1 MEEVNM
7 NYKELY
13 QPAHT
18 IIGKGCI
25 QEIPRY
31 IDTIAGNKALVVT
44 DEGLYKIGTVK
55 KVTDVLDRAGKPYA
69 LYTGVKPNPT
79 VSLVNEAKAVYDRE
93 GCDYLIGIGGGS
105 PLDVSKAISIL
116 AKNGGNIEDY
126 NGLDKSKK
134 SGVPL
139 IAINTTA
146 GTGSEVTRAYVV
158 TDEVRKVKM
167 LMVDAH
173 CLSYLALNDPALMVD
188 MPAPLTAATGMD
200 ALTHAVEAYVA
211 KSHFPFTDGLAL
223 EAIGLV
229 AKSLQKACE
238 NGRDMDARTDMCWAE
253 YMAGLAFSNAG
264 LGINHS
270 MAHTL
275 GGHFHIPHGRAN
287 ALVLPY
293 VIEFNADMAREGA
306 KHSNDAAKKYQKM
319 ARIVG
324 LPAPTPK
331 VGVANLIAEIQRLLK
346 YMDRPQCM
354 SECGVSVE
362 EFNKHREEI
371 VRRALADA
379 CTQAN
384 PRKVTAEDINK
395 ILDHIAK

>member
-1 MEEVNM
+1 M
-7 NYKELY
+7 
-13 QPAHT
+13 
-18 IIGKGCI
+18 
-25 QEIPRY
+25 
-31 IDTIAGNKALVVT
+31 
-44 DEGLYKIGTVK
+44 YKIGTVK

-200 ALTHAVEAYVA
+200 ALTHAIEAYVA
-211 KSHFPFTDGLAL
+211 KSHFPF
-223 EAIGLV
+223 
-229 AKSLQKACE
+229 
-238 NGRDMDARTDMCWAE
+238 
-253 YMAGLAFSNAG
+253 
-264 LGINHS
+264 H
-270 MAHTL
+270 
-275 GGHFHIPHGRAN
+275 
-287 ALVLPY
+287 
-293 VIEFNADMAREGA
+293 
-306 KHSNDAAKKYQKM
+306 
-319 ARIVG
+319 
-324 LPAPTPK
+324 
-331 VGVANLIAEIQRLLK
+331 
-346 YMDRPQCM
+346 
-354 SECGVSVE
+354 
-362 EFNKHREEI
+362 
-371 VRRALADA
+371 
-379 CTQAN
+379 
-384 PRKVTAEDINK
+384 
-395 ILDHIAK
+395 

>member
-1 MEEVNM
+1 M

-25 QEIPRY
+25 QEIPKH
-31 IDTIAGNKALVVT
+31 IDTIAGKKALVVT

-105 PLDVSKAISIL
+105 PLDVSKAVSIL
-116 AKNGGNIEDY
+116 AKNGGKIEDY

-134 SGVPL
+134 AGVPL
-139 IAINTTA
+139 ITINTTA

-200 ALTHAVEAYVA
+200 ALTHAIEAYVA

-229 AKSLQKACE
+229 GKSLQKACE

-264 LGINHS
+264 LGMVHA
-270 MAHTL
+270 MAHQL
-275 GGHFHIPHGRAN
+275 GGFYNTPH
-287 ALVLPY
+287 
-293 VIEFNADMAREGA
+293 
-306 KHSNDAAKKYQKM
+306 
-319 ARIVG
+319 
-324 LPAPTPK
+324 
-331 VGVANLIAEIQRLLK
+331 GVANAILLTHVMKYNLPSCKDRYADIA
-346 YMDRPQCM
+346 
-354 SECGVSVE
+354 
-362 EFNKHREEI
+362 
-371 VRRALADA
+371 RALKID
-379 CTQAN
+379 TFHMTPDQAANAAIDYIEKLAERIHIPKLSQTAFKPSDVLTLSLHALEDTGMPEN
-384 PRKVTAEDINK
+384 PREATLVDVQKVFMDAYY
-395 ILDHIAK
+395 AK

>member
-25 QEIPRY
+25 QEIPKH
-31 IDTIAGNKALVVT
+31 IDTIAGKKALVVT

-200 ALTHAVEAYVA
+200 ALTHAIEAYVA

-264 LGINHS
+264 LGMVHA
-270 MAHTL
+270 MAHQL
-275 GGHFHIPHGRAN
+275 GGFYNTPH
-287 ALVLPY
+287 
-293 VIEFNADMAREGA
+293 
-306 KHSNDAAKKYQKM
+306 
-319 ARIVG
+319 
-324 LPAPTPK
+324 
-331 VGVANLIAEIQRLLK
+331 GVANAILLTHVMKFNLPSCKERYADIA
-346 YMDRPQCM
+346 
-354 SECGVSVE
+354 
-362 EFNKHREEI
+362 
-371 VRRALADA
+371 RALKINTAHMTPD
-379 CTQAN
+379 QAANAAITYIEQLAERIQIPKLSETAFKPSDVLTLSLHALEDTGMPEN
-384 PRKVTAEDINK
+384 PREATLVDVQKVFMDAYY
-395 ILDHIAK
+395 AK

>member
-25 QEIPRY
+25 QEIPKH
-31 IDTIAGNKALVVT
+31 IDTIAGKKALVVT

-79 VSLVNEAKAVYDRE
+79 VSLVNEAKTVYDRE

-105 PLDVSKAISIL
+105 PLDVSKAVSIL
-116 AKNGGNIEDY
+116 AKNGGKIEDY

-200 ALTHAVEAYVA
+200 ALTHAIEAYVA

-264 LGINHS
+264 LGMVHA
-270 MAHTL
+270 MAHQL
-275 GGHFHIPHGRAN
+275 GGFYNTPH
-287 ALVLPY
+287 
-293 VIEFNADMAREGA
+293 
-306 KHSNDAAKKYQKM
+306 
-319 ARIVG
+319 
-324 LPAPTPK
+324 
-331 VGVANLIAEIQRLLK
+331 GVANAILLTHVMKFNLPSCKERYADIA
-346 YMDRPQCM
+346 
-354 SECGVSVE
+354 
-362 EFNKHREEI
+362 
-371 VRRALADA
+371 RALKINTAHMTPD
-379 CTQAN
+379 QAANAAITYIEQLAERIHIPKLSETAFKPSDVLTLSLHALEDTGMPEN
-384 PRKVTAEDINK
+384 PREATLVDVQKVFMDAYY
-395 ILDHIAK
+395 AK

>member
-25 QEIPRY
+25 QEIPKH
-31 IDTIAGNKALVVT
+31 IDTIAGKKALVVT

-200 ALTHAVEAYVA
+200 ALTHAIEAYVA
-211 KSHFPFTDGLAL
+211 TSHFPFTDGLAL

-264 LGINHS
+264 LGMVHA
-270 MAHTL
+270 MAHQL
-275 GGHFHIPHGRAN
+275 GGFYNTPH
-287 ALVLPY
+287 
-293 VIEFNADMAREGA
+293 
-306 KHSNDAAKKYQKM
+306 
-319 ARIVG
+319 
-324 LPAPTPK
+324 
-331 VGVANLIAEIQRLLK
+331 GVANAILLTHVMKFNLPSCKERYADIA
-346 YMDRPQCM
+346 
-354 SECGVSVE
+354 
-362 EFNKHREEI
+362 
-371 VRRALADA
+371 RALKINTAHMTPD
-379 CTQAN
+379 QAANAAITYIEQLAERIHIPKLSETAFKPSDVLTLSLHALEDTGMPEN
-384 PRKVTAEDINK
+384 PREATLVDVQKVFMDAYY
-395 ILDHIAK
+395 AK

>member
-25 QEIPRY
+25 QEIPKH
-31 IDTIAGNKALVVT
+31 IDTIAGKKALVVT

-105 PLDVSKAISIL
+105 PLDVSKAVSIL
-116 AKNGGNIEDY
+116 AKNGGKIEDY

-200 ALTHAVEAYVA
+200 ALTHAIEAYVA

-264 LGINHS
+264 LGMVHA
-270 MAHTL
+270 MAHQL
-275 GGHFHIPHGRAN
+275 GGFYNTPH
-287 ALVLPY
+287 
-293 VIEFNADMAREGA
+293 
-306 KHSNDAAKKYQKM
+306 
-319 ARIVG
+319 
-324 LPAPTPK
+324 
-331 VGVANLIAEIQRLLK
+331 GVANAILLTHVMKFNLPSCKERYADIA
-346 YMDRPQCM
+346 
-354 SECGVSVE
+354 
-362 EFNKHREEI
+362 
-371 VRRALADA
+371 RALKINTAHMTPD
-379 CTQAN
+379 QAANAAITYIEQLAERIHIPKLSETAFKPSDVLTLSLHALEDTGMPEN
-384 PRKVTAEDINK
+384 PREATLVDVQKVFMDAYY
-395 ILDHIAK
+395 AK

>member
-25 QEIPRY
+25 QEIPKH
-31 IDTIAGNKALVVT
+31 IDTIAGKKALVVT

-105 PLDVSKAISIL
+105 PLDVSKAVSIL
-116 AKNGGNIEDY
+116 AKNGGKIEDY

-188 MPAPLTAATGMD
+188 MPAHLTAATGMD
-200 ALTHAVEAYVA
+200 ALTHAIEAYVA

-229 AKSLQKACE
+229 GKSLQKACE

-264 LGINHS
+264 LGMVHA
-270 MAHTL
+270 MAHQL
-275 GGHFHIPHGRAN
+275 GGFYNTPH
-287 ALVLPY
+287 
-293 VIEFNADMAREGA
+293 
-306 KHSNDAAKKYQKM
+306 
-319 ARIVG
+319 
-324 LPAPTPK
+324 
-331 VGVANLIAEIQRLLK
+331 GVANAILLTHVMKYNLPSCKDRYADIA
-346 YMDRPQCM
+346 
-354 SECGVSVE
+354 
-362 EFNKHREEI
+362 
-371 VRRALADA
+371 RALKID
-379 CTQAN
+379 TSHMTPDQAANTAIDYIEKLAERIHIPKLSQTAFKPSDVLTLSLHALEDTGMPEN
-384 PRKVTAEDINK
+384 PREATLVDVQKVFMDAYY
-395 ILDHIAK
+395 AK

>member
-1 MEEVNM
+1 M

-25 QEIPRY
+25 QEIPKH
-31 IDTIAGNKALVVT
+31 IDTIAGKKALVVT

-105 PLDVSKAISIL
+105 PLDVSKAVSIL
-116 AKNGGNIEDY
+116 AKNGGKIEDY

-200 ALTHAVEAYVA
+200 ALTHAIEAYVA

-223 EAIGLV
+223 EAVGLV
-229 AKSLQKACE
+229 GKSLQKACE

-264 LGINHS
+264 LGMVHA
-270 MAHTL
+270 MAHQL
-275 GGHFHIPHGRAN
+275 GGFYNTPH
-287 ALVLPY
+287 
-293 VIEFNADMAREGA
+293 
-306 KHSNDAAKKYQKM
+306 
-319 ARIVG
+319 
-324 LPAPTPK
+324 
-331 VGVANLIAEIQRLLK
+331 GVANAILLTYVMKYNLPSCKDRYADIA
-346 YMDRPQCM
+346 
-354 SECGVSVE
+354 
-362 EFNKHREEI
+362 
-371 VRRALADA
+371 RALKID
-379 CTQAN
+379 TSHMTPDQAANAAIDYIEKLAERIYIPKLSQTAFKPSDVLTLSLHALEDTGMPEN
-384 PRKVTAEDINK
+384 PREATLVDVQKVFMDAYY
-395 ILDHIAK
+395 AK

>member
-1 MEEVNM
+1 M

-25 QEIPRY
+25 QEIPKH
-31 IDTIAGNKALVVT
+31 IDTIAGKKALVVT

-105 PLDVSKAISIL
+105 PLDVSKAVSIL
-116 AKNGGNIEDY
+116 AKNGGKIEDY

-188 MPAPLTAATGMD
+188 MPAHLTAATGMD
-200 ALTHAVEAYVA
+200 ALTHAIEAYVA

-229 AKSLQKACE
+229 GKSLQKACE

-264 LGINHS
+264 LGMVHA
-270 MAHTL
+270 MAHQL
-275 GGHFHIPHGRAN
+275 GGFYNTPH
-287 ALVLPY
+287 
-293 VIEFNADMAREGA
+293 
-306 KHSNDAAKKYQKM
+306 
-319 ARIVG
+319 
-324 LPAPTPK
+324 
-331 VGVANLIAEIQRLLK
+331 GVANAILLTHVMKYNLPSCKERYADIA
-346 YMDRPQCM
+346 
-354 SECGVSVE
+354 
-362 EFNKHREEI
+362 
-371 VRRALADA
+371 RALKID
-379 CTQAN
+379 TSHMTPDQAANAAIDYIEKLAERIRIHIPNLSQTAFKPSDVLTLSLHALEDTGMPEN
-384 PRKVTAEDINK
+384 PREATLVDVQKVFMDAYY
-395 ILDHIAK
+395 AK